1 MALAVAVPVAALEVA
16 GGGGG
21 GGAVSAA
28 DSVEFP
34 DAAAAAT
41 EAVAR

>member
-21 GGAVSAA
+21 AISAA